1 MIHRFHA
8 RQIFRPMP
16 GMPGYAPPMDA
27 RVPPSSNAPNVQT
40 YAQAYAENM
49 QIRNLIVH
57 GIPSQGVPPAVDMWQ
72 PLNPVLPSGAGFGSV
87 LTAQLRNVGLVKRLL
102 VEITGTITTAAS
114 NAHTLTPLGLANAVS
129 NITFTDLANNQR
141 INTTGWHLV
150 AVASA
155 KRRRTW
161 GAANTTDTPLG
172 YGNNYSCI
180 TAPST
185 INASSTGNFKMYY
198 EVPFVR
204 NDHDLRGLI
213 MGSVAT
219 ATMQVQV
226 TINPNFCV
234 ASGADPTSAV
244 YQSASSTPGTL
255 SNLTF
260 QVYQNY
266 LDQYPRMPN
275 GAPILPRLDIGTA
288 YVLTNTSSAT
298 PIANQDNSFP
308 FVNQRQFLSTVAVYD
323 NAGTLNAGS
332 DITSWKLTSAN
343 FTNITYLDALTQA
356 LMGRVRI
363 ADDFPKAMYYFDFN
377 DRPIDTSVF
386 GNMQLLL
393 NPSSVGG
400 SSAVVLLGWEAYGII
415 GQINQGGSI
424 PSGA

>member
-1 MIHRFHA
+1 
-8 RQIFRPMP
+8 MP
-16 GMPGYAPPMDA
+16 PA
-27 RVPPSSNAPNVQT
+27 SSNAPNANS
-40 YAQAYAENM
+40 YAALYNQNM
-49 QIRNLIVH
+49 MIRNLIVH
-57 GIPSQGVPPAVDMWQ
+57 GVPSQGVPPAVDMWQ

-102 VEITGTITTAAS
+102 VKITGTISAAS
-114 NAHTLTPLGLANAVS
+114 ANTHTLTKLGLANALS

-155 KRRRTW
+155 KRRRVW
-161 GAANTTDTPLG
+161 GAAMTSDTPLG
-172 YGNNYSCI
+172 YGNNYNAVV
-180 TAPST
+180 APAT
-185 INASSTGNFKMYY
+185 INAGATGNFTMYY

-219 ATMQVQV
+219 ATMQVQC

-234 ASGADPTSAV
+234 ASGADATGAV

-266 LDQYPRMPN
+266 LDQYPRQQN
-275 GAPILPRLDIGTA
+275 GAPILPALDIGTA
-288 YVLTNTSSAT
+288 YTLINTSSAT

-323 NAGTLNAGS
+323 NAGTLNAGT

-343 FTNITYLDALTQA
+343 FTNITFQDAVTAA

-363 ADDFPKAMYYFDFN
+363 SDDFPTGMYYFDFN

-393 NPSSVGG
+393 NPSNVGG
-400 SSAVVLLGWEAYGII
+400 ATAVVLLGWEAYGII

>member
-1 MIHRFHA
+1 
-8 RQIFRPMP
+8 MP
-16 GMPGYAPPMDA
+16 APA
-27 RVPPSSNAPNVQT
+27 SSNAPN
-40 YAQAYAENM
+40 AQSFAQLYNQNM

-57 GIPSQGVPPAVDMWQ
+57 GVPAQGIPPAVDMWQ
-72 PLNPVLPSGAGFGSV
+72 PLNPVLPAGAGFGSV

-102 VEITGTITTAAS
+102 VKITGTITTIAG
-114 NAHTLTPLGLANAVS
+114 NAHTLTPLGLANALS

-150 AVASA
+150 AVATA
-155 KRRRTW
+155 KRRRVW
-161 GAANTTDTPLG
+161 GAALTSDTPMG
-172 YGNNYSCI
+172 YGNNYSAI
-180 TAPST
+180 SAPAT
-185 INASSTGNFKMYY
+185 INAASSGNFVMYY

-219 ATMQVQV
+219 ATMQVQC
-226 TINPNFCV
+226 TLNPNFCV
-234 ASGADPTSAV
+234 ATGADPTSAV
-244 YQSASSTPGTL
+244 YQSAGATPGTL

-260 QVYQNY
+260 QVFQNY
-266 LDQYPRMPN
+266 LDQYPRQSN
-275 GAPILPRLDIGTA
+275 GAPILPALDIGTA
-288 YVLTNTSSAT
+288 YVLVNTSSAT

-323 NAGTLNAGS
+323 NAGVLNAGT
-332 DITSWKLTSAN
+332 DITAWKLTSAN
-343 FTNITYLDALTQA
+343 FTNITFMDAITQA
-356 LMGRVRI
+356 LMGRVRV

-393 NPSSVGG
+393 QPSSVGG
-400 SSAVVLLGWEAYGII
+400 ASATVLLGWESYGII

>member
-1 MIHRFHA
+1 
-8 RQIFRPMP
+8 MP
-16 GMPGYAPPMDA
+16 PA
-27 RVPPSSNAPNVQT
+27 SSGNNNPAS
-40 YAQAYAENM
+40 YAQLYAQNM

-57 GIPSQGVPPAVDMWQ
+57 GVPSQGIAPAVDMWQ
-72 PLNPVLPSGAGFGSV
+72 PINPVLPNGAGFGSV

-102 VEITGTITTAAS
+102 VKLTGTITTIGG
-114 NAHTLTPLGLANAVS
+114 NAHTLTKLGLANALS

-155 KRRRTW
+155 KRRRVW

-172 YGNNYSCI
+172 YGNNYSAVA
-180 TAPST
+180 APST
-185 INASSTGNFKMYY
+185 INAAASGNFTMFF

-213 MGSVAT
+213 MGAVAT
-219 ATMQVQV
+219 ATMQVQCTV
-226 TINPNFCV
+226 NPNFCV
-234 ASGADPTSAV
+234 ATGADATGAV
-244 YQSASSTPGTL
+244 YQSAGATPGTL

-266 LDQYPRMPN
+266 LDQYPRQAN
-275 GAPILPRLDIGTA
+275 GAPILPALDIGTA
-288 YVLTNTSSAT
+288 YTLINTSSAT

-323 NAGTLNAGS
+323 NAGTLNAGT
-332 DITSWKLTSAN
+332 DISAWKLTSAN
-343 FTNITYLDALTQA
+343 FTNITFQDAITQA

-363 ADDFPKAMYYFDFN
+363 SDDFPTGMYYFDFN

-386 GNMQLLL
+386 GNMQLIL

-400 SSAVVLLGWEAYGII
+400 ATAVVLLGWEAYGII

>member
-1 MIHRFHA
+1 M
-8 RQIFRPMP
+8 RQIFRPLP
-16 GMPGYAPPMDA
+16 GQLGFYAPHDA
-27 RVPPSSNAPNVQT
+27 AGVPPSSNASSAASYQQMYQQNL
-40 YAQAYAENM
+40 A
-49 QIRNLIVH
+49 IRNLIVH
-57 GIPSQGVPPAVDMWQ
+57 GVPAQGISPAVDMWQ
-72 PLNPVLPSGAGFGSV
+72 PLNPVLQSGAGFGSV

-102 VEITGTITTAAS
+102 VKITGTITTIAG
-114 NAHTLTPLGLANAVS
+114 NAHTLTKLGLANALS

-141 INTTGWHLV
+141 INTAGWHLV
-150 AVASA
+150 AVSTA
-155 KRRRTW
+155 KRRRIW
-161 GAANTTDTPLG
+161 GAALTSDTPLG

-180 TAPST
+180 SAPSN
-185 INASSTGNFKMYY
+185 IAAAASGNFTMYY

-219 ATMQVQV
+219 ATMQLQV
-226 TINPNFCV
+226 TVNPNFCV
-234 ASGADPTSAV
+234 SSGGDPTLAV
-244 YQSASSTPGTL
+244 YQSAGATPGTL

-266 LDQYPRMPN
+266 LDQYPRQQN
-275 GAPILPRLDIGTA
+275 GAPILPALDIGTA

-308 FVNQRQFLSTVAVYD
+308 FVNQRQFLSTTLVYD
-323 NAGTLNAGS
+323 NAGVLNPGT
-332 DITSWKLTSAN
+332 DITNWKLTSAN
-343 FTNITYLDALTQA
+343 FTNISYLDAITQA
-356 LMGRVRI
+356 FMGRVRV
-363 ADDFPKAMYYFDFN
+363 ADDFPTGMYYMDFN

-386 GNMQLLL
+386 GNMQILM

-400 SSAVVLLGWEAYGII
+400 ISAVVLQGWESYGII

>member
-1 MIHRFHA
+1 MA
-8 RQIFRPMP
+8 T
-16 GMPGYAPPMDA
+16 ATPPA
-27 RVPPSSNAPNVQT
+27 SSNGQPQT
-40 YAQAYAENM
+40 YAQLYNQNM

-57 GIPSQGVPPAVDMWQ
+57 GIPSQGIPPSVDMWQ
-72 PLNPVLPSGAGFGSV
+72 PLNPILPSGAGFGSV
-87 LTAQLRNVGLVKRLL
+87 LTSQLRNVGLVKRLL
-102 VEITGTITTAAS
+102 VKITGTISAAAS
-114 NAHTLTPLGLANAVS
+114 NAHTLTKLGLANAVS

-141 INTTGWHLV
+141 INTTGWHLA
-150 AVASA
+150 AVSSA
-155 KRRRTW
+155 KRRRVW
-161 GAANTTDTPLG
+161 GAANTTDSPMG
-172 YGNNYSCI
+172 YGNNYNAIS
-180 TAPST
+180 APAT
-185 INASSTGNFKMYY
+185 IAASGAGNFVMYY

-213 MGSVAT
+213 MGAVAT

-234 ASGADPTSAV
+234 ASGADATGAV

-266 LDQYPRMPN
+266 LDQYPRQAN
-275 GAPILPRLDIGTA
+275 GAPILPALDVGTA

-308 FVNQRQFLSTVAVYD
+308 FVNQRQFLSTTMVYD
-323 NAGTLNAGS
+323 NAGTLNPGT

-343 FTNITYLDALTQA
+343 FTNILYYDPITLALID
-356 LMGRVRI
+356 RVRI
-363 ADDFPKAMYYFDFN
+363 SDDFPTGMYYLDFN
-377 DRPIDTSVF
+377 DRPVDTSVF
-386 GNMQLLL
+386 GNMQVIL
-393 NPSSVGG
+393 NPSNVGG
-400 SSAVVLLGWEAYGII
+400 STAVVLLGWEAYGII

>member
-1 MIHRFHA
+1 
-8 RQIFRPMP
+8 MP
-16 GMPGYAPPMDA
+16 PA
-27 RVPPSSNAPNVQT
+27 SQNVQNPRT
-40 YAQAYAENM
+40 YADLWRQNM
-49 QIRNLIVH
+49 QIRNLITR
-57 GIPSQGVPPAVDMWQ
+57 GIPEQGIPPAVDMWQ

-102 VEITGTITTAAS
+102 VKITGTITTVSS
-114 NAHTLTPLGLANAVS
+114 NAHTLTPMGLANALS

-155 KRRRTW
+155 KRRRPW
-161 GAANTTDTPLG
+161 GAAMTSDTPLG
-172 YGNNYSCI
+172 YGNNFGAVK
-180 TAPST
+180 APST
-185 INASSTGNFKMYY
+185 INAASTGDFVMYY

-204 NDHDLRGLI
+204 NDDDLRGLI

-219 ATMQVQV
+219 ATMQVQC

-234 ASGADPTSAV
+234 AAGADPTGAV

-275 GAPILPRLDIGTA
+275 GAPILPALDIGTA

-298 PIANQDNSFP
+298 PIANQDNAFP
-308 FVNQRQFLSTVAVYD
+308 FVNQRQFLSTTAIYD
-323 NAGTLNAGS
+323 NAGTLNAGT

-343 FTNITYLDALTQA
+343 FTNITFLDAITQA
-356 LMGRVRI
+356 LMGRTRL
-363 ADDFPKAMYYFDFN
+363 ADDFPKGMYYFDFN

-400 SSAVVLLGWEAYGII
+400 NTAVVLLGWEAYGII

-424 PSGA
+424 PSGGA

>member
-1 MIHRFHA
+1 MA
-8 RQIFRPMP
+8 
-16 GMPGYAPPMDA
+16 ATPPA
-27 RVPPSSNAPNVQT
+27 SSNGNPAT
-40 YAQAYAENM
+40 YAQLYNQNM

-57 GIPSQGVPPAVDMWQ
+57 GVPSQGIPPAVDMWQ

-102 VEITGTITTAAS
+102 VKITGTISAAAA
-114 NAHTLTPLGLANAVS
+114 NEHTLTKLGLANALS
-129 NITFTDLANNQR
+129 NVTFTDLANNQR

-155 KRRRTW
+155 KRRRVW

-172 YGNNYSCI
+172 YGNNYDAIS
-180 TAPST
+180 APAT
-185 INASSTGNFKMYY
+185 IAASGSGNFVMYY
-198 EVPFVR
+198 EVPFTR

-219 ATMQVQV
+219 ATMQVQC

-234 ASGADPTSAV
+234 ATGADATGAV
-244 YQSASSTPGTL
+244 YQSAGATPGTL

-266 LDQYPRMPN
+266 LDQYPRQAN
-275 GAPILPRLDIGTA
+275 GAPILPALDIGTA

-298 PIANQDNSFP
+298 PIANQDNAFP
-308 FVNQRQFLSTVAVYD
+308 FVNQRQFLSTTAVYD
-323 NAGTLNAGS
+323 NAGTLNPGT
-332 DITSWKLTSAN
+332 DITAWKLTSAN
-343 FTNITYLDALTQA
+343 FTNITYLDAVTQA

-363 ADDFPKAMYYFDFN
+363 SDDFPEGMYYFDFN

-400 SSAVVLLGWEAYGII
+400 STAVVLLAWEAYGII

>member
-1 MIHRFHA
+1 MA
-8 RQIFRPMP
+8 SP
-16 GMPGYAPPMDA
+16 
-27 RVPPSSNAPNVQT
+27 PPSAGNANPQT
-40 YAQAYAENM
+40 YAQLYNQNM

-57 GIPSQGVPPAVDMWQ
+57 GIPSQGIPPAVDMWQ

-102 VEITGTITTAAS
+102 VKITGTITTIGG
-114 NAHTLTPLGLANAVS
+114 NAHTLTKLGLANALS

-150 AVASA
+150 AVATS
-155 KRRRTW
+155 KRRRVW
-161 GAANTTDTPLG
+161 GAAMTSDTPLG
-172 YGNNYSCI
+172 YGNNFSAI
-180 TAPST
+180 SAPPT
-185 INASSTGNFKMYY
+185 INAASTGNFVMYY

-219 ATMQVQV
+219 ATMQVQCTV
-226 TINPNFCV
+226 NPNFCV
-234 ASGADPTSAV
+234 ATGADATGAV
-244 YQSASSTPGTL
+244 YQSAGATPGTL

-266 LDQYPRMPN
+266 LDQYPRQAN
-275 GAPILPRLDIGTA
+275 GAPILPALDIGTA
-288 YVLTNTSSAT
+288 YTLINTSSAT
-298 PIANQDNSFP
+298 PIANQDNAFP

-323 NAGTLNAGS
+323 NAGTLNAGT

-343 FTNITYLDALTQA
+343 FTNITYLDAITQA
-356 LMGRVRI
+356 LMGRVRNS
-363 ADDFPKAMYYFDFN
+363 DDFPTGMYYFDFN

-400 SSAVVLLGWEAYGII
+400 NTAVVLLGWEAYGII